1 MDYSETDL
9 WWLLERRARYIKGKS
24 VNSNNIYYYDILSQD
39 SKSKE
44 QLLTAFGVEYLPF
57 KNENKEDWRDV
68 YKTIFEK
75 LKTNIKERHPDM

>member
-1 MDYSETDL
+1 M
-9 WWLLERRARYIKGKS
+9 
-24 VNSNNIYYYDILSQD
+24 NIQD